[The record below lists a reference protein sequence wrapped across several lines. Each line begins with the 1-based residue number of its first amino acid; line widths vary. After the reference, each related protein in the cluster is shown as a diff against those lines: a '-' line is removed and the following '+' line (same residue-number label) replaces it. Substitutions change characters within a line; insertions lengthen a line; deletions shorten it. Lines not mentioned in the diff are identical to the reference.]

1 MLWTDERISRI
12 AAEATSRYLTTEG
25 AVAVVVGYMM
35 VMRDEYEA
43 QRAADANEWNVAI
56 AELEAELQRYHEQEA
71 ARF

>member
-43 QRAADANEWNVAI
+43 RL

>member
-12 AAEATSRYLTTEG
+12 AAEATNGSLTTEG

-35 VMRDEYEA
+35 VMRDEYEV
-43 QRAADANEWNVAI
+43 RLV
-56 AELEAELQRYHEQEA
+56 ELEAELRQLREQEA

>member
-35 VMRDEYEA
+35 VMRDEYEV
-43 QRAADANEWNVAI
+43 RLV
-56 AELEAELQRYHEQEA
+56 ELEAELRQLREQEA

>member
-1 MLWTDERISRI
+1 MLWTDERIAHI
-12 AAEATSRYLTTEG
+12 AHIATEAAASGLSVGG

-43 QRAADANEWNVAI
+43 RL
-56 AELEAELQRYHEQEA
+56 AELEAELRQLREQEA